1 MKVLIYEYLSI
12 ISPRFE
18 CCVHTKKI
26 SLNRNG
32 PNTLLYSY
40 HGSDLACFCAFF
52 ELKLSTWSHVL
63 IKPSRGAL
71 PSSAWR
77 TVLAGIVRMC
87 VVTGLALVTLLL
99 MTTKPGTLGPMW
111 PLTSAH
117 RSREMAQGSVGNSV
131 QCGHCQPAS
140 LSASLS
146 NVNSKC
152 VSFETNPTPALE
164 KI

>member
-63 IKPSRGAL
+63 IKPSRGAR
-71 PSSAWR
+71 PSSAQR
-77 TVLAGIVRMC
+77 TVLAGMLRMC

-99 MTTKPGTLGPMW
+99 MTTKPGTLGPHVATDISSQVTGNGSGERRELCTVW
-111 PLTSAH
+111 P
-117 RSREMAQGSVGNSV
+117 
-131 QCGHCQPAS
+131 
-140 LSASLS
+140 LSASFPLGLI
-146 NVNSKC
+146 VKC
-152 VSFETNPTPALE
+152 EF
-164 KI
+164 